1 MRTRDLFTD
10 VADLVLGRRCLLC
23 EAIGTALC
31 TDCLASLRGRVV
43 EVPATSGLPRT
54 TAALSYSGEGR
65 TLILEY
71 KERGNRGLTPM
82 LGALLADAL
91 APHLPVSPAFPT
103 FVVPVPSHRWSARGF
118 DALGGIAR
126 AASNALRARGRAVH
140 VEPWLETVSVY
151 RPLKD
156 LSRAER
162 RLRIEGAFRVPAR
175 IRRRAPRQVV
185 AGVIVVDDVLT
196 TGATVGEAV
205 RSLRAAGIP
214 VAGAAV
220 VAWASRDTWAT
231 SRAPARPTTLR

>member
-1 MRTRDLFTD
+1 MHPRDLLTD

-31 TDCLASLRGRVV
+31 ADCLSSVRGRVV
-43 EVPATSGLPRT
+43 DVSATSGLPRT

-65 TLILEY
+65 ALILEY

-82 LGALLADAL
+82 LGALLADAI
-91 APHLPVSPAFPT
+91 APHLPVSPAGLT
-103 FVVPVPSHRWSARGF
+103 IVVPVPSHRWSARGF
-118 DALGGIAR
+118 DALGGLAH
-126 AASNALRARGRAVH
+126 AAGNALRARRRPVH
-140 VEPWLETVSVY
+140 VEPWLETVSAY

-175 IRRRAPRQVV
+175 VHRRVAHQV
-185 AGVIVVDDVLT
+185 ANGVIVVDDVFT

-205 RSLRAAGIP
+205 RTLTAAGIP
-214 VAGAAV
+214 VAGVAV

-231 SRAPARPTTLR
+231 SRAPARPTTLP

>member
-1 MRTRDLFTD
+1 MRPRDLLTD

-31 TDCLASLRGRVV
+31 TDCLRACAAGSSTSRRS
-43 EVPATSGLPRT
+43 SGLPRA
-54 TAALSYSGEGR
+54 TAALAYSDEGR
-65 TLILEY
+65 TLIIEY

-91 APHLPVSPAFPT
+91 APHLTVRSGPT
-103 FVVPVPSHRWSARGF
+103 SVVPVPSHRWSARGF

-126 AASNALRARGRAVH
+126 AASHSLAARGTAVH
-140 VEPWLETVSVY
+140 VQPWLQTVSAY

-175 IRRRAPRQVV
+175 VRRRVARQEV
-185 AGVIVVDDVLT
+185 GRVIVVDDVLT
-196 TGATVGEAV
+196 TGATLSEAV
-205 RSLRAAGIP
+205 RALTAAGIP
-214 VAGAAV
+214 VAGVAV

>member
-1 MRTRDLFTD
+1 MRPRDLLTD

-31 TDCLASLRGRVV
+31 ADCLVALRGRVV
-43 EVPATSGLPRT
+43 DVSATSDLPRT
-54 TAALSYSGEGR
+54 TAALAYSGEGR

-82 LGALLADAL
+82 LGALLADAI
-91 APHLPVSPAFPT
+91 APHLPVPLAGPT
-103 FVVPVPSHRWSARGF
+103 IVVPVPSHRWSARGF

-126 AASNALRARGRAVH
+126 AASDALRARGRPVH
-140 VEPWLETVSVY
+140 VEPWLETVSAY

-175 IRRRAPRQVV
+175 VRRRARATGGRRRDRGRRRPHDGGDGRRGRPGPDGGGHPGRRRGGR
-185 AGVIVVDDVLT
+185 GV
-196 TGATVGEAV
+196 G
-205 RSLRAAGIP
+205 
-214 VAGAAV
+214 
-220 VAWASRDTWAT
+220 
-231 SRAPARPTTLR
+231 